1 MSDLFNKRTVVIN
14 SASGVTAKALNV
26 VILLWLHQHLLK
38 RITPEEYS
46 LYPVI
51 LGLMVFPPILATLLT
66 SGLGR
71 YVLEAYVQGDE
82 RGVRRVVST
91 MLPFLLAAGLVVLA
105 GGWWAA
111 WRIDAWLRL
120 EPERVWD
127 ARLMLG
133 MMIVPVAVSFPVSP
147 FSCGLWVRQKFVWIN
162 SIELGGEILRAALLL
177 TLLLGVNT
185 RVIWVATATMISQV
199 VKLLVLMY
207 ASRRAVPALRWR
219 WRDFH
224 WPTARALT
232 RFGFWSLIGQCAD
245 QIRAGAHPLILKN
258 LSTAASVATFNIG
271 WIFFHQIGL
280 LEYIV
285 TRPLQPALTAL
296 HAAGDRERLRRAYL
310 CGGRYGLWGTMLLV
324 LPLLVYRTEFVTLYA
339 GAHYIEAG
347 AILGLLLLTFPL
359 EYGNNMMARL
369 AYASGELRPWAWRM
383 LLVQLLTVAGA
394 VLLVGRLHMGAF
406 GAALATLVVIAV
418 AQPLLF
424 WPLGLRMAGVSWR
437 EWFVATLWPGLLPG
451 VFGIAAWYAPKMLM
465 TVDSWPSLIACS
477 AAGAGIYCLAVLTLG
492 LSPGERR
499 QLAAALARVRKR
511 LHTGR
516 LAAVTETPLAPS

>member
-1 MSDLFNKRTVVIN
+1 M
-14 SASGVTAKALNV
+14 NV

-71 YVLEAYVQGDE
+71 YVLEAHVQGDE

-91 MLPFLLAAGLVVLA
+91 MLPFLLTAGLLVLA

-133 MMIVPVAVSFPVSP
+133 MMILPVALSFPVSP

-177 TLLLGVNT
+177 VLLLGVNT
-185 RVIWVATATMISQV
+185 RVIWVATATMTSQV
-199 VKLLVLMY
+199 IKLLVLMY

-224 WPTARALT
+224 WPTAHALT

-258 LSTAASVATFNIG
+258 LSTAARSPLSTSAGSSFTRS
-271 WIFFHQIGL
+271 L

-285 TRPLQPALTAL
+285 TPTAAALTAL
-296 HAAGDRERLRRAYL
+296 HAAGDRERLRAYCAGDATA
-310 CGGRYGLWGTMLLV
+310 CGERCCWCCCSRLSHGVRNAYAV
-324 LPLLVYRTEFVTLYA
+324 RTTSKPR
-339 GAHYIEAG
+339 
-347 AILGLLLLTFPL
+347 ILGLLLLTFPL
-359 EYGNNMMARL
+359 VYGNNMMARL
-369 AYASGELRPWAWRM
+369 AYASGELRPWALRM

-394 VLLVGRLHMGAF
+394 VLLVGRLHMGAV
-406 GAALATLVVIAV
+406 GAALATLLVIAV

-451 VFGIAAWYAPKMLM
+451 VFGVVAWYAPKMVV
-465 TVDSWPSLIACS
+465 TVDSWPSLMACG
-477 AAGAGIYCLAVLTLG
+477 AAGAAVYCLAVLTLG
-492 LSPGERR
+492 LRASERR
-499 QLAAALARVRKR
+499 QLAAALARVRQR
-511 LHTGR
+511 LHAGR
-516 LAAVTETPLAPS
+516 LDAVTETPLAPS